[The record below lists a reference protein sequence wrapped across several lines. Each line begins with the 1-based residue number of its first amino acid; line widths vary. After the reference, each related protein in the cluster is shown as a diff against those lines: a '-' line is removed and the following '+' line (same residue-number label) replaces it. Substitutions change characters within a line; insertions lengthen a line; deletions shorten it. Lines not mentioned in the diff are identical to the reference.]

1 MASSSKSSDAG
12 SSEFYSRG
20 MDALPQHGFGKDISF
35 DKLIGHNRFLFRVYT
50 PKSRPSAQ
58 DPFFLG
64 AKFEHD
70 EELPDQAD
78 VDGDDDSDAASDI
91 SGTTAASATGA
102 SYDDVIKHLDWTKR
116 STSPYISTSFS
127 FAWAIWEA
135 CRRYQNGVKH
145 DVHIAVIDAHA
156 LLGRAVTALELLRQ
170 GNPDQ
175 RHKDHWKFYRFA
187 SETQDV
193 LVFGCIP
200 RNAVLSSVPL
210 LSVLPHLPS
219 YFLNLDAATAVSKVF
234 DPKKELHSSK
244 RANIKSPLKIL
255 AWSEEAY
262 AKSSYKQFCQDMS
275 ERFLRLSETD
285 RLPDASTGSARLA
298 VALLRPWLHRTL
310 IKASDAP
317 RAAQVLGALAWLVAQ
332 WPAQWWAR
340 TRAEIGPLIQDVCDV
355 VAEEV
360 RESRRAAALRE
371 VERLQSV
378 VEQLEMDAHA
388 LTRKALLAEEEASRE
403 RERQQAASAAAWAA
417 RAEAE
422 RIAAMAKAKASQGS
436 FPLGPTA
443 SALVS
448 GLLFGSFWMLS
459 VISTQPAELARLT

>member
-1 MASSSKSSDAG
+1 MH
-12 SSEFYSRG
+12 
-20 MDALPQHGFGKDISF
+20 ALPQHGFGTDISF
-35 DKLIGHNRFLFRVYT
+35 DKLIEHNRFLFRVYT

-64 AKFEHD
+64 AKFEHED
-70 EELPDQAD
+70 ELPDYTDAD
-78 VDGDDDSDAASDI
+78 ADDSDASSDI
-91 SGTTAASATGA
+91 SGTTAASATAA

-127 FAWAIWEA
+127 FAWAVWEA
-135 CRRYQNGVKH
+135 CRRYRNGVKH

-170 GNPDQ
+170 GHPDR

-187 SETQDV
+187 SEAQDV

-200 RNAVLSSVPL
+200 KNAVLSSVPL

-219 YFLNLDAATAVSKVF
+219 YFLNSNTPATGSKVF
-234 DPKKELHSSK
+234 NAKEELYATK
-244 RANIKSPLKIL
+244 RANAKSPFNML
-255 AWSEEAY
+255 AWNEESY
-262 AKSSYKQFCQDMS
+262 TKSSYKQFCQDRS
-275 ERFLRLSETD
+275 DGFLRLSDSD
-285 RLPDASTGSARLA
+285 RIPDASTASARLA

-310 IKASDAP
+310 IKAADTP
-317 RAAQVLGALAWLVAQ
+317 RATQMLGALAWLISQ
-332 WPAQWWAR
+332 WPAQWWTR
-340 TRAEIGPLIQDVCDV
+340 TRPELGFLIKDMCDV

-371 VERLQSV
+371 VERLQAV
-378 VEQLEMDAHA
+378 VEQLEIDAHT
-388 LTRKALLAEEEASRE
+388 LTRRAFLAEEEARLE
-403 RERQQAASAAAWAA
+403 RERQQAAAAAASA
-417 RAEAE
+417 VRAEAE
-422 RIAAMAKAKASQGS
+422 RLAAIAKANTRRS

-448 GLLFGSFWMLS
+448 GLLVGSFC
-459 VISTQPAELARLT
+459 VISIISSQSVELLHLT